1 MSLSWS
7 SLWTSRTAATRSAG
21 LGSFPLDPAGGTG
34 QSERVEK
41 TSPVPLP
48 PVLFEDEA
56 LVAFDKPAGLLSAP
70 DRWDKEETHL
80 VRLAQERFGPE
91 TFNVHRLD
99 YETTGVILFAKTRG
113 ALTGA
118 ARQFAEGKAR
128 KRYLALTR
136 GSPEKEEMV
145 VDRPI
150 STDPGCPGK
159 MRMSH
164 RYGRPAVTRLH
175 LLTRWRGYSLVE
187 AFPETGRTHQVR
199 VHLSAVGS
207 PIVAD
212 PLYGDGQPL
221 LLSKLK
227 AKYKFKEGRE
237 ERPLLAR
244 VALHAESLEL
254 QHPVTGAML
263 RIVAPLPK
271 DFEVSVRYL
280 RRFAGL

>member
-1 MSLSWS
+1 MDRVD
-7 SLWTSRTAATRSAG
+7 TRTPRT
-21 LGSFPLDPAGGTG
+21 
-34 QSERVEK
+34 
-41 TSPVPLP
+41 LP
-48 PVLFEDEA
+48 PILFEDEV

-70 DRWDKEETHL
+70 DRWDKAEAHL

-99 YETTGVILFAKTRG
+99 FETTGVILFAKTRD

-118 ARQFAEGKAR
+118 ARQFADGRAV

-150 STDPGCPGK
+150 STDPACPGK

-175 LLTRWRGYSLVE
+175 VLTRWRGYSLVE
-187 AFPETGRTHQVR
+187 AFPQTGRTHQVR
-199 VHLSAVGS
+199 VHLASVGS
-207 PIVAD
+207 PLVAD

-227 AKYKFKEGRE
+227 SGYKFKEGRE

-244 VALHAESLEL
+244 VGLHAESLEL
-254 QHPVTGAML
+254 AHPVTGVAL
-263 RIVAPLPK
+263 KISAPLPK
-271 DFEVSVRYL
+271 DLEVSLRYL

>member
-1 MSLSWS
+1 MAFGGEA
-7 SLWTSRTAATRSAG
+7 R
-21 LGSFPLDPAGGTG
+21 FPLDPAPRAG
-34 QSERVEK
+34 QSVGVEK
-41 TSPVPLP
+41 TPPVLLP
-48 PVLFEDEA
+48 PVLYEDDL
-56 LVAFDKPAGLLSAP
+56 LVAFDKPSGLLSAP
-70 DRWDKEETHL
+70 DRWDKDETHL

-99 YETTGVILFAKTRG
+99 FETTGVILFAKTRD
-113 ALTGA
+113 ALTA
-118 ARQFAEGKAR
+118 TARQFSEGKAV
-128 KRYLALTR
+128 KRYLAITR
-136 GSPEKEEMV
+136 GSPEKEEML

-150 STDPGCPGK
+150 STDPARPGR

-187 AFPETGRTHQVR
+187 AFPQTGRTHQVR

-207 PIVAD
+207 PVVAD
-212 PLYGDGQPL
+212 PFYGDGQPL

-237 ERPLLAR
+237 ERPLVSR
-244 VALHAESLEL
+244 VALHAESLEID
-254 QHPVTGAML
+254 HPVTGARL
-263 RIVAPLPK
+263 KISAPLPK
-271 DFEVSVRYL
+271 DLEVGIRYL